1 MHNAEKSASR
11 EDIAR
16 TARLRT
22 LRRVKR
28 FDMLVASTLLLL
40 LIYGWAVRFA
50 PLDHLP
56 RGGFLTASSLPHA

>member
-22 LRRVKR
+22 WRRVKR
-28 FDMLVASTLLLL
+28 LDILVASTLLLL
-40 LIYGWAVRFA
+40 LIYGWAVRFT
-50 PLDHLP
+50 LLEHWP
-56 RGGFLTASSLPHA
+56 RGAF